1 MLNTGVSIMNGQ
13 DLLKELQ
20 ALVSEEGLIGEETYR
35 RLLLTSMISVLTKL
49 DSIAENPMVSLGDFM
64 RKHPKIFGVGVIV
77 LVFLFP
83 YIRQV
88 LYQYLGIPIP
98 NIP

>member
-13 DLLKELQ
+13 DLLQELQ

>member
-1 MLNTGVSIMNGQ
+1 MNGQ

>member
-1 MLNTGVSIMNGQ
+1 MNGQ

-98 NIP
+98 TTIP

>member
-1 MLNTGVSIMNGQ
+1 MPNGKE
-13 DLLKELQ
+13 LLQELQ

-64 RKHPKIFGVGVIV
+64 RKHPKVFGVGVIV

>member
-1 MLNTGVSIMNGQ
+1 MTNGEQ
-13 DLLKELQ
+13 ALLQELQ
-20 ALVSEEGLIGEETYR
+20 NMVSEQGLIGEETYR

-49 DSIAENPMVSLGDFM
+49 NNLSNNPTVSLGDFI
-64 RKHPKIFGVGVIV
+64 RKHPKIFGVGVII

>member
-1 MLNTGVSIMNGQ
+1 MNGQ

-64 RKHPKIFGVGVIV
+64 RKHPKVFGVGVIV

-88 LYQYLGIPIP
+88 LYQSLGIPSPAIP
-98 NIP
+98 

>member
-64 RKHPKIFGVGVIV
+64 RKHPKVFGVGVIV

-98 NIP
+98 AIP

>member
-1 MLNTGVSIMNGQ
+1 MNGQ

-20 ALVSEEGLIGEETYR
+20 SLVSEPGLIGEETYR
-35 RLLLTSMISVLTKL
+35 RLLLTSMVSVLTKL
-49 DSIAENPMVSLGDFM
+49 DSIADNPMVSLGDFM

-98 NIP
+98 TTIP

>member
-1 MLNTGVSIMNGQ
+1 MNGQ

-64 RKHPKIFGVGVIV
+64 RKHPRIFGVGVIV